1 MKPPHSLTATEA
13 LASIASGTLDSE
25 SLIRDCLERIAARE
39 SKVRAWAQIDA
50 EGALR
55 AAREADK
62 LRQVRSSRLG
72 PLHGIPIGV
81 KDVIGT
87 AELRTEYNSPIYQD
101 HRPNADAAAVAIL
114 RAAGAIVIGKTETVE
129 FAAWRGRASL
139 ARNPNDLS
147 RTPGGSSS
155 GSAAA
160 VADCM
165 VPVALGT
172 QTGGSM
178 IRPASYCGVVGFKPT
193 YGRVSCHGVVPL
205 SWTLDHVGP
214 ICKTVED
221 CALMLDGIAGYDTQ
235 DPASADVPVQSYTRA
250 LNLPLAKLRLGIPR
264 NPYFEGLDAE
274 VQKAL
279 ETAIGVLAK
288 FTSGARDVTLPPA
301 NGLNLIGPEAYAYH
315 AKWISESPN
324 LYQPAT
330 RAILQRSAD
339 SKAPAYADALH
350 RVYLLRREIR
360 KTFDSVD
367 VLITPTMPL
376 PPVTIEASLTQA
388 VTTRNTAPFDIYGL
402 PTISVPCGF
411 ISAGLPIG
419 VQISGAPFAEP
430 TVLALAHAYEQATPW
445 HTRRPSL

>member
-193 YGRVSCHGVVPL
+193 FNTVSTEGVKRY
-205 SWTLDHVGP
+205 SGTLDTMGWYARSVDD
-214 ICKTVED
+214 VE
-221 CALMLDGIAGYDTQ
+221 LIARIFEISDEPRRY
-235 DPASADVPVQSYTRA
+235 PPKAK
-250 LNLPLAKLRLGIPR
+250 KLRLGFCSTPYLGAAAPETRAALTQTRERLIRAGATVADIELGEKYANLNECRQIIMRAEGRVSFLDLERTQPDKISEGIRETMKRIENRTLCSALDHAAALRPAFDELARNFDAIVAPSAPGEAPPGLESTGDSIFNGFWTLLHVPCINIP
-264 NPYFEGLDAE
+264 GLMSDRGLP
-274 VQKAL
+274 VGIQL
-279 ETAIGVLAK
+279 V
-288 FTSGARDVTLPPA
+288 GAR
-301 NGLNLIGPEAYAYH
+301 
-315 AKWISESPN
+315 
-324 LYQPAT
+324 
-330 RAILQRSAD
+330 
-339 SKAPAYADALH
+339 YADAG
-350 RVYLLRREIR
+350 LLAAAQTI
-360 KTFDSVD
+360 VD
-367 VLITPTMPL
+367 LL
-376 PPVTIEASLTQA
+376 QS
-388 VTTRNTAPFDIYGL
+388 
-402 PTISVPCGF
+402 
-411 ISAGLPIG
+411 
-419 VQISGAPFAEP
+419 
-430 TVLALAHAYEQATPW
+430 
-445 HTRRPSL
+445 